1 MSFSL
6 EQQFMLEKPGIL
18 LSFEQLR
25 LNFKLELRQL
35 EHESHAMSSTLTALL
50 QESIPIESKVQEI
63 DSLVSRNRNLKK
75 KMVQLREAEEMH
87 IQRTRLRLQFINTL
101 SQIEDLDSPEYLD
114 WSRTRLNRLIADYM
128 LANGYHD
135 SAIKLCKN
143 SDLFEMVDIDIYKRY
158 QQILDSILRRELKEV
173 LAWCAEHRSILKKIS
188 STLELEI
195 RIQRFVELVKSNK
208 KVQAINFA
216 KTYFGNWTKTHAG
229 RLQQVAALLAIPYST
244 KISRYNEYLSDQ
256 RWDFLASLFSKTFSQ
271 VNCLS
276 SVSILHIA
284 IAAGLSS
291 LKTPSCYN
299 YEDAHNSHSFQSSAI
314 RQCPV
319 CTPNLSVLAQSLPYA
334 HVTQSVIVDSLTG
347 ARLDSDN
354 RPVALPNGHV
364 YGIKSLIAW
373 NEVNG
378 TQEGYLKDPF
388 SGKDY
393 PSELLRKVYVV

>member
-1 MSFSL
+1 MSFSP

-25 LNFKLELRQL
+25 LNFKQVLRQL
-35 EHESHAMSSTLTALL
+35 EHESHVMTSTLTALL
-50 QESIPIESKVQEI
+50 QESIPIENKVKQI
-63 DSLVSRNRNLKK
+63 DGLVLRTRNLKQ
-75 KMVQLREAEEMH
+75 KMTQLKESEKIH

-101 SQIEDLDSPEYLD
+101 SRIEDLDSPEFLD

-143 SDLFEMVDIDIYKRY
+143 SDLFEMVDIDVYKRY
-158 QQILDSILRRELKEV
+158 QKILDSILRHELKEV
-173 LAWCAEHRSILKKIS
+173 LAWCAEHRSILKKIN

-195 RIQRFVELVKSNK
+195 RIQRFVELIKSNK

-216 KTYFGNWTKTHAG
+216 KTYFGNWTKVHAV
-229 RLQQVAALLAIPYST
+229 RLQQVAALLAIPYTT
-244 KISRYNEYLSDQ
+244 KASRYNEYLSDN
-256 RWDFLASLFSKTFSQ
+256 RWDFLASLFSKTFTQ
-271 VNCLS
+271 VHSLS

-291 LKTPSCYN
+291 LKTPSCCS
-299 YEDAHNSHSFQSSAI
+299 YEAAHTSHSFQSSTI

-354 RPVALPNGHV
+354 RPVAFPNGHV
-364 YGIKSLIAW
+364 YGIKSLVAW
-373 NEVNG
+373 NEANG
-378 TQEGYLKDPF
+378 IQEGYLRDPF
-388 SGKDY
+388 SGKEFA
-393 PSELLRKVYVV
+393 SELLRKVYVV